1 MATPSIS
8 DERFAEIKNALG
20 DPFAGRTP
28 LLTDFLMCHK
38 ADRICP
44 VPPSVF
50 MRNLEIETNKDK
62 SLTQFLERASLGDG
76 ESPHLSPKE
85 WLEQLTMVDFS
96 DHDAISHHR
105 FGLVTDLLG
114 RFDLV
119 TDDNMD
125 TFAVAPYPGSL
136 STEELP
142 GSRQLTRS
150 QAMLENLNP
159 HPSLVSLQIG
169 DPPSSYSLFGTPTI
183 VKPSV
188 SGQPLPSLVLP
199 VGQLQ
204 KKSNATE
211 RKVFL
216 DTDYALVIDAVTA
229 EHPVWLVYDRN
240 PLDDLGEREEVDPD
254 QQPLV
259 FTGVGKNFD
268 AIQIFPSIQAWID
281 SYENP
286 DPKAFQDAIKKTGII
301 APVKA
306 AELSLSD
313 AAKLFLK

>member
-1 MATPSIS
+1 
-8 DERFAEIKNALG
+8 
-20 DPFAGRTP
+20 
-28 LLTDFLMCHK
+28 
-38 ADRICP
+38 
-44 VPPSVF
+44 

-62 SLTQFLERASLGDG
+62 SLTKFLERASLGDTA
-76 ESPHLSPKE
+76 SPRLSPKE

-96 DHDAISHHR
+96 NHVAITHHR

-119 TDDNMD
+119 TDDDMD
-125 TFAVAPYPGSL
+125 TFAVAPYPGAL
-136 STEELP
+136 STEELLL
-142 GSRQLTRS
+142 SRRRS
-150 QAMLENLNP
+150 SPQVMLENLDP

-169 DPPSSYSLFGTPTI
+169 DAPSIYPIFETPTI
-183 VKPSV
+183 VVPSV

-204 KKSNATE
+204 KKSDAKKSN
-211 RKVFL
+211 VYL
-216 DTDYALVIDAVTA
+216 DTDYVLVIDAVTA

-240 PLDDLGEREEVDPD
+240 PLDDMGERERVNPD

-259 FTGVGKNFD
+259 FKGVGKNFD
-268 AIQIFPSIQAWID
+268 AVQIFPSIQGWID

-286 DPKAFQDAIKKTGII
+286 DPKVFQDAIKKTGII

-306 AELSLSD
+306 AELTLAD